1 MQKKQKSKKDSL
13 DVYEQS
19 ISDALDLKKLK
30 SPSAAKQ
37 KKIQAAAREALR
49 DLKSARANIRM
60 NEADLNAIRSLADSS
75 GMPYQTLI
83 TYSPLRNRTV
93 GQYAGS

>member
-30 SPSAAKQ
+30 SPCC
-37 KKIQAAAREALR
+37 EAEEN
-49 DLKSARANIRM
+49 SSGC
-60 NEADLNAIRSLADSS
+60 EGSLA
-75 GMPYQTLI
+75 
-83 TYSPLRNRTV
+83 
-93 GQYAGS
+93 